1 MVPFRANRG
10 CTYTNAP
17 PTIDLGGRR
26 DSFWRGFSS
35 GHQSRWCH
43 LRSGLHRGTLYRF
56 GGLGGGRCDTDD
68 TAIGAEDNDCADA
81 SLGQQF
87 YCRARSAVGSI
98 VTTLPRLPSKM
109 FLTIMA
115 ASLVRRTIPRD
126 AGPVKRMTVR
136 RKKDP
141 RRSAFDRA
149 PCCSR
154 SHKSSEEPGGPGRI
168 SERCLRHFS
177 SVRHSA
183 LGRYSSNSGPCCRR
197 RWLSSLTPWREAFGA
212 GASCI
217 TKT

>member
-1 MVPFRANRG
+1 M
-10 CTYTNAP
+10 
-17 PTIDLGGRR
+17 
-26 DSFWRGFSS
+26 
-35 GHQSRWCH
+35 SR
-43 LRSGLHRGTLYRF
+43 Y
-56 GGLGGGRCDTDD
+56 TDD
-68 TAIGAEDNDCADA
+68 AVIGAEDNDCADA
-81 SLGQQF
+81 SLGQQL
-87 YCRARSAVGSI
+87 YCRGKVGG
-98 VTTLPRLPSKM
+98 RLDCDDVAAPPSKM

-126 AGPVKRMTVR
+126 AGPFKRMTVR

-141 RRSAFDRA
+141 RRSPFDRA

-154 SHKSSEEPGGPGRI
+154 SHKSCEEPGAPGRI
-168 SERCLRHFS
+168 SEHCLRHFS